1 MRAYRITTVNSD
13 YPYLVIAD
21 DVVSAI
27 DFFIDKTINSE
38 PDIVSITPCNEYPSD
53 HIIINETRQK

>member
-21 DVVSAI
+21 GIVSAI
-27 DFFIDKTINSE
+27 DLFVDKNNMCE
-38 PDIVSITPCNEYPSD
+38 LDITSVTPLNEYCSN
-53 HIIINETRQK
+53 HIIVHESRQK